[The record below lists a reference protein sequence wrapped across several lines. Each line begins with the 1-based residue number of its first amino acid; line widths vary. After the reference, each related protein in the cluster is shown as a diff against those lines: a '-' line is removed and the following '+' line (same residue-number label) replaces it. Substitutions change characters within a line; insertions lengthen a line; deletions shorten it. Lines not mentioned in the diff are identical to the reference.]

1 MQPHAIH
8 QLQGLYARF
17 FRTENQNVSKFGRSR
32 NITASKEAS
41 RLAAEFLLPVL
52 DHGEGSR
59 ADRTSRAHDEPLA
72 ISGNV
77 ELEIAGCSVLC
88 DAGNAVQRLR
98 FAQLESPSDRYGL
111 EPIVHTHVEKLTS
124 VWTPPR

>member
-1 MQPHAIH
+1 MKGAA
-8 QLQGLYARF
+8 L
-17 FRTENQNVSKFGRSR
+17 TE
-32 NITASKEAS
+32 
-41 RLAAEFLLPVL
+41 PVVL
-52 DHGEGSR
+52 MMNLWPS
-59 ADRTSRAHDEPLA
+59 L
-72 ISGNV
+72 GNV

-124 VWTPPR
+124 VRTPPR